1 MRSLRRM
8 AWSAVAAAV
17 ALAAVMEGRAHPSV
31 ARQAP
36 AAVQAEP
43 PAAKPGA
50 LPSASEVVARFR
62 KAIGGERLIRKFT
75 SRRATGR
82 FELPAQGIGGPFE
95 LVAAAPNRMVFRIE
109 LAGLGVMSRGFD
121 GAVAWALDP
130 AVGPR
135 VLSGPELDEMRY
147 SAEFYAD
154 LYEPAGYKSMTVV
167 ERAPFEG
174 QDCYAVK
181 LVRPSGFETLEFFD
195 VTSGLR
201 VGGRMNTTSAMGTV
215 PSVTT
220 VYSGYKRFDGVL
232 MATVARQRAMGI
244 ESVLTIDRVEHGA
257 LPADAFA
264 LPPGIAELARRP

>member
-1 MRSLRRM
+1 LGP
-8 AWSAVAAAV
+8 VP
-17 ALAAVMEGRAHPSV
+17 EGRAQPSPGYQQ
-31 ARQAP
+31 AAP
-36 AAVQAEP
+36 AAQAEP
-43 PAAKPGA
+43 PAAKPPRA

-62 KAIGGERLIRKFT
+62 KAIGGERLIRTFT
-75 SRRATGR
+75 TRRATGR

-109 LAGLGVMSRGFD
+109 LSGLGVMSRGFD
-121 GAVAWALDP
+121 GAVGWALDP

-154 LYEPAGYKSMTVV
+154 LYEPSGYKSMTVV
-167 ERAPFEG
+167 ERTPFEG

-181 LVRPSGFETLEFFD
+181 LVRPSGFESLEFFD

-201 VGGRMNTTSAMGTV
+201 IGGRMNTTSAMGTV

-244 ESVLTIDRVEHGA
+244 ESVLTIDHVEHGG
-257 LPADAFA
+257 LPPDAFA
-264 LPPGIAELARRP
+264 LPPGIAELARKP